1 MTEHRYEILFTPG
14 ARRDLA
20 GLPIAAQRRIAR
32 AIDGLVVDPRPPGSR
47 LLAGSL
53 SERIWRLR
61 VGEHRVLY
69 GIRDANLSIRHGE
82 ARGRARERGRE

>member
-14 ARRDLA
+14 ARRDLV
-20 GLPIAAQRRIAR
+20 GLPVAAQRRISR
-32 AIDGLVVDPRPPGSR
+32 AIDGLVADPRPSGSR
-47 LLAGSL
+47 LLAGRP

-69 GIRDANLSIRHGE
+69 EIRDARLLVLVIRVAHRRD
-82 ARGRARERGRE
+82 AYR

>member
-1 MTEHRYEILFTPG
+1 MAEHPYEIILTPG

-20 GLPIAAQRRIAR
+20 SLSVAAQRRIAR

-47 LLAGSL
+47 LLAGRP

-69 GIRDANLSIRHGE
+69 GIRDSRLLVLVIRVAHRCD
-82 ARGRARERGRE
+82 AYR

>member
-1 MTEHRYEILFTPG
+1 VTEPRYQILFTQG

-20 GLPIAAQRRIAR
+20 GLPVAAQRRIAL

-47 LLAGSL
+47 LLAGRP

-61 VGEHRVLY
+61 VGDYRALY
-69 GIRDANLSIRHGE
+69 EIRDAHLLVLVIRVAHRRD
-82 ARGRARERGRE
+82 AYR

>member
-1 MTEHRYEILFTPG
+1 MSGNRYEVLFTPG

-20 GLPIAAQRRIAR
+20 GLPVYARRRIAR
-32 AIDGLVVDPRPPGSR
+32 AIDGLVLDPRPPGSR
-47 LLAGSL
+47 LLAGRP

-69 GIRDANLSIRHGE
+69 EIRDAELLILVIRVAHRRD
-82 ARGRARERGRE
+82 AYR

>member
-1 MTEHRYEILFTPG
+1 MTEHRYEILLTPG

-20 GLPIAAQRRIAR
+20 GLPIAAKRRIAQ
-32 AIDGLVVDPRPPGSR
+32 AIDGLVVNPRPPGSR
-47 LLAGSL
+47 LLAGSP

-69 GIRDANLSIRHGE
+69 EIRDARLLVLVIRVAHRRD
-82 ARGRARERGRE
+82 AYR